1 MLSGSKFRLRRKVWS
16 KSCAELALL
25 PEAGAGRTA
34 DTWGGG
40 ACRLG
45 IVGSAY
51 KICLSPKA
59 DGKTRVDQ
67 PAGRGGLV
75 SAGWRRKSDS
85 NLRLRCGH
93 EYSRMGSGYETSGM
107 GSGYETSRESLE
119 SGYGDSTTSTLL
131 ETAMPSPAECSR
143 HHPEGQSL
151 RPSCFQ
157 SDELSGGHAGRI
169 PGAHSPKRTY
179 SCRAKPRSA
188 TLRQRSFWSRA
199 SFSVGSAKPPRRE
212 STRRQKDNVVHWK
225 VKVWKCVSELCMTV
239 HAQRS
244 VHAALHVAVYSV
256 QCAVWQCTV
265 YSVAVYSVQ
274 CTVWQCTVYSVQ
286 CTVWLCT
293 VWQCTV
299 YSVQCTVWQC
309 TVYSVQCGCV
319 QCGSV
324 QCTVYSVQCGR

>member
-25 PEAGAGRTA
+25 PEAGRTA

-51 KICLSPKA
+51 KICLSPRA

-75 SAGWRRKSDS
+75 RAGWRRKSDS

-119 SGYGDSTTSTLL
+119 SGYGDSTTSRLL
-131 ETAMPSPAECSR
+131 ETAVPSPAECSR

-157 SDELSGGHAGRI
+157 SDERHHPEELSGGHAGRI
-169 PGAHSPKRTY
+169 HGTHSPKRTY

-188 TLRQRSFWSRA
+188 TLRQRSSRSRT

-225 VKVWKCVSELCMTV
+225 VKVWKCASELCMTV
-239 HAQRS
+239 HA
-244 VHAALHVAVYSV
+244 ALHV
-256 QCAVWQCTV
+256 
-265 YSVAVYSVQ
+265 
-274 CTVWQCTVYSVQ
+274 
-286 CTVWLCT
+286 
-293 VWQCTV
+293 
-299 YSVQCTVWQC
+299 
-309 TVYSVQCGCV
+309 
-319 QCGSV
+319 
-324 QCTVYSVQCGR
+324 TVYSVQCGR